1 MTKHDHQC
9 KFPDTS
15 QSFLK
20 IVANFSLTLL
30 TVTFLVLASAPLAPA
45 QQTESAARLAPL
57 TDQLRLGAEYFL
69 NRTDTQETVRH
80 HFQMM
85 HQYGLTI
92 ARIFIIWDDL
102 ERERDQ
108 WDFHRYDWI
117 YDAAQESGIK
127 IAATLCAEDPPGW
140 MKLTPFYHH
149 RMNLNDPKL
158 RERAAVYLGKV
169 VTRYRDH
176 PAQGPW
182 LLMNEPGLEVN
193 YEPSTML
200 AFGKWLERRYGSV
213 ERLNQRWFQ
222 PLQSFSDVQLKPE
235 QWGPGWTDYYSFID
249 WKAFNI
255 DNLCDFLRW
264 IEQQIRA
271 LDTTHATHIN
281 PPGLLS
287 NLAADGQDPWK
298 EVTTVDF
305 MGTSIHPAWNFSEYQ
320 RSEFGL
326 PFAYA
331 LDMLRSASGERPW
344 WVTELQGGP
353 TIYSGGRPMN
363 PTPAEITRWL
373 WDSFGAGARGVVF
386 WMWNP
391 RVLGNE
397 GGEWGLVSQDGKP
410 SQRLESVK
418 KVGEALGRLP
428 ELAQANPAAAR
439 VGILYNPE
447 AFSLIEMDGRTQAA
461 SKRADEPLW
470 SLEGTYSALHRAHI
484 PIDFVHLEEL
494 KSGAAQRYRV
504 LYLPYCYALDDQAV
518 QALHNYVQ
526 NGGTV
531 WADGLPG
538 WKNEYGELRS
548 SIPGGLGD
556 MFGAEADDVYP
567 VEKSYSVTTSNE
579 QGGELWKLPLELKG
593 GQVLLTSREGK
604 PFAVRHQFGKGEAIY
619 FASAVTLAYRR
630 RNNEAVQKWI
640 VGPALAANAGAPVK
654 LEKGSGQISFHA
666 LVGTGKDFAVL
677 SNWGPAE
684 TVVVS
689 FAGNFNKVADA
700 LTGTAVNS
708 ARANGRTAVTM
719 FLPAEAVRVLEA
731 NQH

>member
-1 MTKHDHQC
+1 
-9 KFPDTS
+9 
-15 QSFLK
+15 
-20 IVANFSLTLL
+20 
-30 TVTFLVLASAPLAPA
+30 
-45 QQTESAARLAPL
+45 
-57 TDQLRLGAEYFL
+57 
-69 NRTDTQETVRH
+69 
-80 HFQMM
+80 
-85 HQYGLTI
+85 
-92 ARIFIIWDDL
+92 
-102 ERERDQ
+102 
-108 WDFHRYDWI
+108 
-117 YDAAQESGIK
+117 
-127 IAATLCAEDPPGW
+127 
-140 MKLTPFYHH
+140 
-149 RMNLNDPKL
+149 
-158 RERAAVYLGKV
+158 
-169 VTRYRDH
+169 
-176 PAQGPW
+176 
-182 LLMNEPGLEVN
+182 
-193 YEPSTML
+193 
-200 AFGKWLERRYGSV
+200 
-213 ERLNQRWFQ
+213 
-222 PLQSFSDVQLKPE
+222 
-235 QWGPGWTDYYSFID
+235 
-249 WKAFNI
+249 
-255 DNLCDFLRW
+255 
-264 IEQQIRA
+264 
-271 LDTTHATHIN
+271 
-281 PPGLLS
+281 
-287 NLAADGQDPWK
+287 
-298 EVTTVDF
+298 
-305 MGTSIHPAWNFSEYQ
+305 
-320 RSEFGL
+320 
-326 PFAYA
+326 
-331 LDMLRSASGERPW
+331 
-344 WVTELQGGP
+344 
-353 TIYSGGRPMN
+353 
-363 PTPAEITRWL
+363 
-373 WDSFGAGARGVVF
+373 
-386 WMWNP
+386 
-391 RVLGNE
+391 VLGNE

-428 ELAQANPAAAR
+428 ELAQAKPAAAR

-447 AFSLIEMDGRTQAA
+447 AFSLIEIDGRTQAV